1 MNVED
6 VKANKVALFT
16 VALEVGV
23 KVANLG
29 LTVGRYSKPVLGAA
43 PTDRVAHSYMCA
55 CLFRLLQRLAVEGSG
70 RAHSGVRL
78 GETEV
83 EVGTEFGWVKLSLV
97 RQPAAEVEEEGKEGG
112 GDRPF
117 LDWLAQ
123 VCLHHSFACFHAH
136 FKGASAAAPQRVRQA
151 NPLPP
156 PPPPDI
162 MEVLCAV
169 LGRYVFEAVAKK
181 AIREVKAGEG
191 GERVE
196 SRWANAPIAGGLVV
210 CAFRGA
216 KGGVADLYCDEK
228 GVRVF
233 VDGGGEGGVGEPTP
247 TFFKAAC
254 SLRFFLGR
262 L

>member
-1 MNVED
+1 M
-6 VKANKVALFT
+6 
-16 VALEVGV
+16 
-23 KVANLG
+23 
-29 LTVGRYSKPVLGAA
+29 
-43 PTDRVAHSYMCA
+43 
-55 CLFRLLQRLAVEGSG
+55 
-70 RAHSGVRL
+70 
-78 GETEV
+78 
-83 EVGTEFGWVKLSLV
+83 
-97 RQPAAEVEEEGKEGG
+97 
-112 GDRPF
+112 
-117 LDWLAQ
+117 
-123 VCLHHSFACFHAH
+123 
-136 FKGASAAAPQRVRQA
+136 
-151 NPLPP
+151 
-156 PPPPDI
+156 
-162 MEVLCAV
+162 
-169 LGRYVFEAVAKK
+169 FEAVAKK